1 MHVEIS
7 QVKLLSWARSRLKIP
22 PAAYFTI
29 NFYYTFSLKSY
40 FETILHVCSPV
51 MCFDAYFYFYFLR
64 KKSQTLGL
72 NLSGYCKVAVSDLC
86 TYVSDSWEVRFATGR
101 ALKHIK
107 RTKFYKR
114 KKKLK

>member
-1 MHVEIS
+1 MHVDLS
-7 QVKLLSWARSRLKIP
+7 QVKLLSWAQSRLKIS
-22 PAAYFTI
+22 PAACFAI

-40 FETILHVCSPV
+40 IETILHVCSPV
-51 MCFDAYFYFYFLR
+51 MCFDTFF
-64 KKSQTLGL
+64 KKKKERQLLGL
-72 NLSGYCKVAVSDLC
+72 NLSGYCKVAASDLC
-86 TYVSDSWEVRFATGR
+86 AYVSDSWEVGFATGR